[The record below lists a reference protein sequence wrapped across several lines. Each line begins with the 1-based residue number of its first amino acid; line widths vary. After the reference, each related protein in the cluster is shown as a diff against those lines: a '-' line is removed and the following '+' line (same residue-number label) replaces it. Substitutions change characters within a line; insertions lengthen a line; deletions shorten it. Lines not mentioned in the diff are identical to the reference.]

1 MQDQPASEAARRWLG
16 RETASLAATE
26 RHVLDHLT
34 RRRTISRNPDAAFE
48 AGAGFGARAADRVAA
63 FGGSWAFIG
72 LFAVLLV
79 LWCGLN
85 LLLGPG
91 AFDPY
96 PFIFLNLVLSMLAAV
111 QAPIIMMS
119 QNRQAEKDRL
129 AAAHDYEVNLKAE
142 LEIMALHEKL
152 DRLRAEGIERLLAQ
166 QQAQLA
172 LIEAALARLS
182 PPERG
187 FSPDGP

>member
-1 MQDQPASEAARRWLG
+1 MQDHPSPDTARRWLG
-16 RETASLAATE
+16 REGAALAATE
-26 RHVLDHLT
+26 RTVLDHLT
-34 RRRTISRNPDAAFE
+34 RRRTISRDPQAELAEGMDL
-48 AGAGFGARAADRVAA
+48 GARMADRVAA

-72 LFAVLLV
+72 IFVAVLV
-79 LWCGLN
+79 VWCGLN
-85 LLLGPG
+85 LVFGRDG
-91 AFDPY
+91 FDPY